1 MALSNVCLFLGE
13 EKYIINSKINRIIK
27 ETKADEFN
35 ITSYDCEETNVSNA
49 IQDALT
55 PPFMSDTKVVLIK
68 RPLFHEVFLL
78 IYLFALLMQI
88 F

>member
-35 ITSYDCEETNVSNA
+35 INY
-49 IQDALT
+49 IL
-55 PPFMSDTKVVLIK
+55 
-68 RPLFHEVFLL
+68 LFT
-78 IYLFALLMQI
+78 
-88 F
+88 